1 MSVVPTPGMSEDA
14 RAGWRPD
21 PTGRFDQRFFIRG
34 EWTRRVRFG
43 GCEAIDSCGVDDVDD
58 ADDAGDSAG
67 WLQVASHDAEWR
79 PDPTGRFDQ
88 RWWDGQRFTRKVR
101 CGQAI
106 ATDTVV
112 ALPRSRRS
120 SRRRRDRDEHAPG
133 WRPDPSGDGERF
145 WNGHDWTAKWRPTG
159 RSHRSR
165 RRSLRGWWSRTVLV
179 LGAGLVLLVVVV
191 VTVVLL
197 IALR

>member
-1 MSVVPTPGMSEDA
+1 MSVVPTPGVPEDA

-43 GCEAIDSCGVDDVDD
+43 GCEAIDSCGVDD

-79 PDPTGRFDQ
+79 PDPTGRFEQ

-112 ALPRSRRS
+112 ALPRGRRS
-120 SRRRRDRDEHAPG
+120 PRRRRDRDEHAPG

-179 LGAGLVLLVVVV
+179 LGAGLVLLVVAV